1 MICIKDKALCC
12 GCGACSQIC
21 PKHCIV
27 MSQDEEGFLYPS
39 VNKETCVDCG
49 LCEKVCPVI
58 NQRTPHDKVQQAYAA
73 INMTESIRMSSSSGG
88 VFRAIADLVI
98 QDNGVVFGARFD
110 DDWSIIHD
118 CTETL
123 DGLAA
128 FQGSKYVQSKIGDCY
143 QRAKTYL
150 DQGRKVLFSGTPC
163 QIAGLNLFLRKPYSN
178 LVTVDLICHGA
189 PSPLVWGEYL
199 KEEIAR
205 QCNRKNSVLPR
216 PIHEKDVLVEGIAFR
231 DKSEGW
237 KKFSFALALST
248 TNGSGEKFS
257 FCSRI
262 PFRQNLFMK
271 GFMANLYL
279 RPSCYACPVKGGR
292 SLSNLTM
299 GDFWGIDKI
308 RPDLND
314 DKGISA
320 LLVNDMH
327 GFFLLNGTGINLWQ
341 MDYKDVLCFNSA
353 LEKSAVK
360 PKEREM
366 FWNTQNVSLS
376 KRIMKYTKLPL
387 KFRIKLGVVKLLAY
401 SFSQKQRNIIKN
413 ILRIR

>member
-237 KKFSFALALST
+237 KKYSFALALST
-248 TNGSGEKFS
+248 TNGSGEKIQ
-257 FCSRI
+257 FCSRMPLNKNI
-262 PFRQNLFMK
+262 YLR
-271 GFMANLYL
+271 GFLSNLYL
-279 RPSCYACPVKGGR
+279 RPSCYNWPAKSSKSGADI
-292 SLSNLTM
+292 TM
-299 GDFWGIDKI
+299 ADFWNVHRVVEDFDDNKGTSLIIVNSPMGKSLVDSINI
-308 RPDLND
+308 RTKEVDFDLA
-314 DKGISA
+314 I
-320 LLVNDMH
+320 
-327 GFFLLNGTGINLWQ
+327 Q
-341 MDYKDVLCFNSA
+341 YNSA
-353 LEKSAVK
+353 YSNSILMPKDRALFFSTWQREHSVIKVLE
-360 PKEREM
+360 RM
-366 FWNTQNVSLS
+366 LYVSPS
-376 KRIMKYTKLPL
+376 KKINYFIKRIIRKLVS
-387 KFRIKLGVVKLLAY
+387 FVK
-401 SFSQKQRNIIKN
+401 
-413 ILRIR
+413 

>member
-58 NQRTPHDKVQQAYAA
+58 NQRTPHNKVQQTYAA

-88 VFRAIADLVI
+88 VFRAIADIVI

-163 QIAGLNLFLRKPYSN
+163 QIVGLNLFLRKPYSN
-178 LVTVDLICHGA
+178 LITVDLICHGV
-189 PSPLVWGEYL
+189 PSPRVWNEYL

-237 KKFSFALALST
+237 KKYSFALVCHLI
-248 TNGSGEKFS
+248 
-257 FCSRI
+257 RI
-262 PFRQNLFMK
+262 F
-271 GFMANLYL
+271 
-279 RPSCYACPVKGGR
+279 
-292 SLSNLTM
+292 T
-299 GDFWGIDKI
+299 
-308 RPDLND
+308 
-314 DKGISA
+314 
-320 LLVNDMH
+320 
-327 GFFLLNGTGINLWQ
+327 
-341 MDYKDVLCFNSA
+341 
-353 LEKSAVK
+353 
-360 PKEREM
+360 
-366 FWNTQNVSLS
+366 
-376 KRIMKYTKLPL
+376 
-387 KFRIKLGVVKLLAY
+387 
-401 SFSQKQRNIIKN
+401 
-413 ILRIR
+413 